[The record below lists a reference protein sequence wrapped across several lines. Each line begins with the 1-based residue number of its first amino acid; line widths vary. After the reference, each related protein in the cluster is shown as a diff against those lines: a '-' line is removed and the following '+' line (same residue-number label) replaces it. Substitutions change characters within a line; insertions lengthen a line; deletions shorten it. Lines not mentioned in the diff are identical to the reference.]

1 MMVIAIDGPAGS
13 GKSTIARA
21 LADRLGLPYLDTGA
35 MYRAATF
42 AALRDRVD
50 LDDEDAVVAATLAEP
65 IDVADRV
72 MVGEHDATDD
82 IRGPE
87 VSAAVSIVAAL
98 PGIRR
103 IMRDRQRAWAATH
116 GGGVMEGR
124 DIGTVVFPDAT
135 LKVYLTAT
143 PEVRARRRAAEK
155 GTVDEATIAE
165 WSANIELRDHRDSTR
180 TDSPLMEAAD
190 AVVVDTS
197 DVPVDEVV
205 GQIVSMIR

>member
-21 LADRLGLPYLDTGA
+21 VASRLGLEYLDTGA

-42 AALRDRVD
+42 AALRDGVD
-50 LDDEDAVVAATLAEP
+50 LADESAVVAATLAEP
-65 IDVADRV
+65 IDVGARV

-98 PGIRR
+98 PGVRS
-103 IMRDRQRAWAATH
+103 IMRDRQRAWAATR

-135 LKVYLTAT
+135 LKVYLTAS

-155 GTVDEATIAE
+155 GGVDEATIAE

-180 TDSPLMEAAD
+180 ADSPLLEAAD
-190 AVVVDTS
+190 AVVVDTT
-197 DVPVDEVV
+197 DFTVDEVV
-205 GQIVSMIR
+205 GEIVSMIR